1 MKKNFFS
8 LLITFLFFQFL
19 VQAQENTKTIEEI
32 TAVVGGSIIL
42 KSDIERQYLQYK
54 SQGYVSNSGNIRC
67 EIFEE
72 LLIQKLLLNQAKID
86 SLEIPDSQI
95 NSELEGRLNMM
106 ISQAGTVENL
116 ENFMGKTIL
125 QIKDDF
131 RKLLKEQLLTQ
142 RMQGKIT
149 EDIKI
154 TPSQIRKFYK
164 KIPKDSLPMVNENYE
179 IAEIVKRPEVSLE
192 EKNKIK
198 KKLRDLRK
206 RIISG
211 ENFSTLA
218 ILYSEDPGSAKRG
231 GELGFV
237 GRNDIV
243 PEFAAVA
250 FNLRG
255 KETSKVVETEYGY
268 HVMQLI
274 ERRGERINVRHILLK
289 PKVSP
294 MQMQKARKELDSIK
308 NLILNDSISF
318 EKAVELFSQDE
329 MSKNN
334 KGIMLNPKTGNSK
347 FETSD
352 IEPATYYV
360 IKNMKENNIS
370 LPFESID
377 TKNKQVYKIVKLNNK
392 TDKHLANMK
401 DDYQFLQSLTLQTE
415 KQKTLNNWVKE
426 KQKSTYIK
434 INEEYKRCSF
444 QYGKW
449 IN

>member
-415 KQKTLNNWVKE
+415 KQRTLNNWVKE